1 MIAAGARDSMLIK
14 AIGLG
19 DVHAL
24 RLLFERHAPL
34 LEARLRHRC
43 GDLTAVEDA
52 LQETFLAVWR
62 ASDSYRGSGAV
73 GAWLWGIA
81 RRQLVNQLRR
91 SRRPAAIAFGDQ
103 ESRIGSD
110 TTDVIETWMDVMKRL
125 DDLDA
130 DLRDIVL
137 LIAIEDRT
145 TVEVSEL
152 LGIPVGTVK
161 SRLHRARRIL
171 RGASEDL

>member
-1 MIAAGARDSMLIK
+1 
-14 AIGLG
+14 
-19 DVHAL
+19 
-24 RLLFERHAPL
+24 
-34 LEARLRHRC
+34 
-43 GDLTAVEDA
+43 
-52 LQETFLAVWR
+52 
-62 ASDSYRGSGAV
+62 
-73 GAWLWGIA
+73 
-81 RRQLVNQLRR
+81 
-91 SRRPAAIAFGDQ
+91 
-103 ESRIGSD
+103 
-110 TTDVIETWMDVMKRL
+110 MDVMKRL